1 MTPKTIKNT
10 MAVIFTI
17 LALLY
22 GSAGIWAAFTV
33 GVFSSR
39 AFLGCS
45 IGTLMIIFAYKLR
58 KEIKEN
64 RLDTIRTLIL
74 AAKGFGVPL
83 SFGFMIGGIMEKDIW
98 TALFSGLF
106 LIFFAS
112 ASRWIPKYYNFLNN
126 LPLALFSPYI
136 ALEEENKENDDKK

>member
-1 MTPKTIKNT
+1 MSPKTIKNI
-10 MAVIFTI
+10 MAIVFTI

-83 SFGFMIGGIMEKDIW
+83 SFGFMIGGIMEKKYGQ
-98 TALFSGLF
+98 LFF
-106 LIFFAS
+106 QVCF
-112 ASRWIPKYYNFLNN
+112 
-126 LPLALFSPYI
+126 
-136 ALEEENKENDDKK
+136 

>member
-64 RLDTIRTLIL
+64 KLDTIRTLIL

-83 SFGFMIGGIMEKDIW
+83 SFGFMIGGIMEKNMDSS
-98 TALFSGLF
+98 FF
-106 LIFFAS
+106 RFVFNIFCFCVS
-112 ASRWIPKYYNFLNN
+112 VDTKIL
-126 LPLALFSPYI
+126 
-136 ALEEENKENDDKK
+136 